1 MEKNKDLEESQRR
14 TNIILNRLSGLFVYV
29 VLALALLVYYLVDL
43 EGIAYRIINGVTEAL
58 LTILSSIYIC
68 HFCYHNGKKI
78 NRYFG
83 YICLA
88 VGLVYSLIFF
98 ITMYILIGVSP
109 DEYQTEISFCY
120 ISMYISFLLGL
131 IASLISPLKEM
142 SINKPN
148 REFLLYR

>member
-29 VLALALLVYYLVDL
+29 VLALALLVYYLVDI

-68 HFCYHNGKKI
+68 NFCYHNGKKI

-88 VGLVYSLIFF
+88 VGLVYSIIFF

-148 REFLLYR
+148 R

>member
-83 YICLA
+83 NICLA
-88 VGLVYSLIFF
+88 VGLVYSIIFF

-148 REFLLYR
+148 R

>member
-58 LTILSSIYIC
+58 LTILSSIYIG

-78 NRYFG
+78 DRYFG

-148 REFLLYR
+148 R

>member
-68 HFCYHNGKKI
+68 HFCYLNGKKI

-120 ISMYISFLLGL
+120 ITMYISFLLGL

-148 REFLLYR
+148 R

>member
-98 ITMYILIGVSP
+98 ITM
-109 DEYQTEISFCY
+109 
-120 ISMYISFLLGL
+120 
-131 IASLISPLKEM
+131 
-142 SINKPN
+142 
-148 REFLLYR
+148 

>member
-88 VGLVYSLIFF
+88 VGLVYSIIFF

-109 DEYQTEISFCY
+109 DEYRTEISFCY

-131 IASLISPLKEM
+131 ISSLISPLKEM

-148 REFLLYR
+148 R

>member
-78 NRYFG
+78 DRYFG

-148 REFLLYR
+148 R

>member
-68 HFCYHNGKKI
+68 HVCYHNGKKI

-120 ISMYISFLLGL
+120 ISMYISFVLGL

-148 REFLLYR
+148 R

>member
-88 VGLVYSLIFF
+88 VGLVYSIIFF

-120 ISMYISFLLGL
+120 ISMYISCLLGL
-131 IASLISPLKEM
+131 IALLISPLKDM

-148 REFLLYR
+148 R

>member
-43 EGIAYRIINGVTEAL
+43 EGIAYRIINGVTEAF

-88 VGLVYSLIFF
+88 VGLVYSIIFF

-120 ISMYISFLLGL
+120 ISMYISFVLGL

-148 REFLLYR
+148 R

>member
-88 VGLVYSLIFF
+88 VGLVYSIIFF

-142 SINKPN
+142 SINTPN
-148 REFLLYR
+148 R

>member
-88 VGLVYSLIFF
+88 VGLVYSIIFF
-98 ITMYILIGVSP
+98 IAMYILIGVSP

-120 ISMYISFLLGL
+120 ISLYISFLLGL

-148 REFLLYR
+148 R

>member
-58 LTILSSIYIC
+58 LTILSSIYSC

-148 REFLLYR
+148 R

>member
-14 TNIILNRLSGLFVYV
+14 TSIILNRLSGLFVYV

-88 VGLVYSLIFF
+88 VGLVYSIIFF

-148 REFLLYR
+148 R

>member
-88 VGLVYSLIFF
+88 VGLVYSIIFF

-120 ISMYISFLLGL
+120 ISMYISFLLVL

-148 REFLLYR
+148 R

>member
-78 NRYFG
+78 NRYFS

-88 VGLVYSLIFF
+88 VGLVYSIIFF

-148 REFLLYR
+148 R

>member
-14 TNIILNRLSGLFVYV
+14 TSIILNRLSGLFVYV

-148 REFLLYR
+148 R

>member
-68 HFCYHNGKKI
+68 HFCYHNGNKI

-88 VGLVYSLIFF
+88 VGLVYSIIFF
-98 ITMYILIGVSP
+98 ITMYILIGVSH
-109 DEYQTEISFCY
+109 DEYQTEISFC
-120 ISMYISFLLGL
+120 
-131 IASLISPLKEM
+131 
-142 SINKPN
+142 
-148 REFLLYR
+148 

>member
-29 VLALALLVYYLVDL
+29 VLALALLVYYLVD
-43 EGIAYRIINGVTEAL
+43 RIINGVTEAL
-58 LTILSSIYIC
+58 LTISSSIYIC

-88 VGLVYSLIFF
+88 VGLVYSIIFF

-148 REFLLYR
+148 R

>member
-29 VLALALLVYYLVDL
+29 VLALALLVYYLVYL

-78 NRYFG
+78 DRYFG

-120 ISMYISFLLGL
+120 ISMYISFVLGL

-148 REFLLYR
+148 R

>member
-120 ISMYISFLLGL
+120 FSMYISFLLGL

-148 REFLLYR
+148 R